1 MVQKN
6 RHMSK
11 KIDITSLYLSDYN
24 LYFSGREIGRLVKIN
39 HQTAM
44 NLLKQLV
51 KEKVLTIV
59 KKGRSNLYYLN
70 LDSFECTYYLQ
81 IAEIVKARNA
91 LSNVELKLVI
101 EKIVSLCETVI
112 VFGSFSSGKQK
123 NSSDIDLVVVSPR
136 SKVKIQDEIK
146 IFPREINIEY
156 PFLGYRKNKFSS
168 EINHYVSKKRK
179 FASTLSNLVNN
190 NKFTIGLLNP
200 SINFFELSKML
211 FREKINFCF
220 PKSSSIK
227 ISNFSNQIQII
238 EDIFSRI
245 WKNYEL
251 GDKYLQFIKA
261 FI

>member
-156 PFLGYRKNKFSS
+156 VTWNSFAKSLNKKNHLAI
-168 EINHYVSKKRK
+168 EIKKNH
-179 FASTLSNLVNN
+179 LVYGNVH
-190 NKFTIGLLNP
+190 GLVE
-200 SINFFELSKML
+200 IYKDYQ
-211 FREKINFCF
+211 K
-220 PKSSSIK
+220 
-227 ISNFSNQIQII
+227 
-238 EDIFSRI
+238 
-245 WKNYEL
+245 
-251 GDKYLQFIKA
+251 
-261 FI
+261 

>member
-179 FASTLSNLVNN
+179 FVLLFICLLLLPSLLSIKTQYFWRSHYIPPVDELHNYFNDKQGV
-190 NKFTIGLLNP
+190 LLTTYPTPVAYSNIKVIP
-200 SINFFELSKML
+200 FRSL
-211 FREKINFCF
+211 FQCF
-220 PKSSSIK
+220 PMD
-227 ISNFSNQIQII
+227 F
-238 EDIFSRI
+238 
-245 WKNYEL
+245 L
-251 GDKYLQFIKA
+251 KY
-261 FI
+261 